1 MPPSCTPEMSASR
14 LDPGARRAA
23 RARRLRRRRVTAG
36 LGLVAG
42 VVLAIALL
50 AGGGGNGKRSP
61 GSSTR
66 EVSATRAHT
75 VAHVRLRATVAR
87 SGTLPAPVQD
97 AAAAEIAPQS
107 VLLMGGLDQAEGSV
121 GDILSATPTTAR
133 RIGTL
138 PTALHD
144 ASASVLGGS
153 AYLFGGGVVASFLR
167 ITGVDASGATHFAGQ
182 LPTPASDI
190 ATANVDG
197 TVYVVGGYTGQTPLR
212 TILAWRPGEAAHVVA
227 TLPKPLRYAAVASS
241 GGQLVIAG
249 GTSGEAASRDV
260 YRFDPHTRTLS
271 KLGLLPSPLT
281 HAAAAASVGGTVLV
295 LGGREASPTSQT
307 RRILAIAPDGST
319 QTVGLLPRPL
329 SDLAAVALGSR
340 VLLAGG
346 RDNGGRV
353 QDAILTVTVTPS

>member
-1 MPPSCTPEMSASR
+1 MSASR
-14 LDPGARRAA
+14 LDPGPRRAA
-23 RARRLRRRRVTAG
+23 RARRLRRRRAAAG
-36 LGLVAG
+36 LGLVAV

-50 AGGGGNGKRSP
+50 AGGGGSGKRSP
-61 GSSTR
+61 GKSIQ
-66 EVSATRAHT
+66 EGSATRART
-75 VAHVRLRATVAR
+75 VAHVRVRATVAR

-97 AAAAEIAPQS
+97 VAAAEIAQQS

-133 RIGTL
+133 RIGML

-144 ASASVLGGS
+144 ASASVLGRS
-153 AYLFGGGVVASFLR
+153 AYLFGGGVVASFPR
-167 ITGVDASGATHFAGQ
+167 IIGVDASGATHLAGQ

-212 TILAWRPGEAAHVVA
+212 TILAWRPGEAARVVG
-227 TLPKPLRYAAVASS
+227 TLPKPLRYAAVASA

-260 YRFDPHTRTLS
+260 YRFDPRTHALS

-281 HAAAAASVGGTVLV
+281 HAAAASVGGTVLV
-295 LGGREASPTSQT
+295 LGGRDASPTSQT
-307 RRILAIAPDGST
+307 RRILAIGPDGSIHT
-319 QTVGLLPRPL
+319 AGLLPRPL